1 MPLERNFNITDKR
14 GGAAISVRVFG
25 QAERAEI
32 AGILNTDGPPVIR
45 VRVTAASEGEPAA
58 NAELVALLAEKL
70 GVDSDKIAVVAG
82 ETKRDKIISI
92 EGLSNFQVDERLFGE
107 RSND

>member
-1 MPLERNFNITDKR
+1 MPLERNFNFTDKR

-25 QAERAEI
+25 QSERAEI
-32 AGILNTDGPPVIR
+32 AGVLNTEGPPVIR
-45 VRVTAASEGEPAA
+45 VRLTAVDEGDPSA

-70 GVDSDKIAVVAG
+70 GVSADKIAVVAG

-92 EGLSNFQVDERLFGE
+92 EGLSNVQVDERLFGQ
-107 RSND
+107 

>member
-70 GVDSDKIAVVAG
+70 GVGIDKIAVVAG

-92 EGLSNFQVDERLFGE
+92 EGVTISSVEAALQRAGL
-107 RSND
+107 